1 MRRALIAMIVV
12 APFGCNLALAQT
24 DGMGSPLPG
33 IGATTPLGMTPG
45 SSVPPVGIP
54 MGATELAS
62 PGLSPAFT
70 SAVGMTGTG
79 TTCSAMGNAS
89 AENSGSSTD
98 YDGGG
103 MAMGTGTP
111 LPGSAPNSGTCSTS
125 ASGSSAASSSAAMS
139 SSSPSGVSR
148 TGIPLDSVEIG
159 NGGLSE
165 MPVPTLPLPTMSP
178 TATVAMP
185 DSSSPISAAGS
196 MPTITT
202 MSPSAITNY
211 GPGGVQPLPG
221 SPALTG
227 NAP

>member
-1 MRRALIAMIVV
+1 MRRALIAMIVA

-24 DGMGSPLPG
+24 DGMGSPIPS

-45 SSVPPVGIP
+45 SSVPPVGLP

-70 SAVGMTGTG
+70 SPAGMTMGTG

-89 AENSGSSTD
+89 AASASSTD

-103 MAMGTGTP
+103 MGVGTGTP
-111 LPGSAPNSGTCSTS
+111 LPGSATSSGTCST
-125 ASGSSAASSSAAMS
+125 SGSSAASSSAAMS
-139 SSSPSGVSR
+139 SSSPSSVSR

-159 NGGLSE
+159 NGGLSG

-185 DSSSPISAAGS
+185 DSSSPVSAAGS

-221 SPALTG
+221 APTLTG
-227 NAP
+227 SAP